1 MNWSLFL
8 NYYLIFLLPVFINLL
23 FEFIGYAKHHS
34 MKKVFV
40 SKILRII
47 CYVGSFVALFAFLS
61 NLIDYNVG
69 NDWFLLMMF
78 ICYLGLNI
86 ILVILRYEKIVYNE
100 SNGNVICFVN
110 FKHYKFQIQE
120 VTRIYYSDEFLDIY
134 LGDKRIRYRNDF
146 LCKINDFISFT
157 KQNSKAYYG

>member
-1 MNWSLFL
+1 MNWSLFF

-23 FEFIGYAKHHS
+23 LDFIGYIKHHS
-34 MKKVFV
+34 KKKVYV
-40 SKILRII
+40 SKILRTI
-47 CYVGSFVALFAFLS
+47 CYIGAFFALFTFLS
-61 NLIDYNVG
+61 NLIDYVIG

-78 ICYLGLNI
+78 ICYLTLNI
-86 ILVILRYEKIVYNE
+86 IFVILRDEKIVYNE
-100 SNGNVICFVN
+100 TNGDVICFVN

-146 LCKINDFISFT
+146 LCKIDDFIAFV